1 MEKLSTINIY
11 TLRLVGMSNRYYK
24 LRQNP
29 LHLEKHGFVERTGR
43 TDSTGQQYEFTIT
56 DKGRAALERFGKT

>member
-1 MEKLSTINIY
+1 MEKLSSINLY
-11 TLRLVGMSNRYYK
+11 TLHLVHLSNRYYK

-29 LHLEKHGFVERTGR
+29 LYLEKHGYVERTGR
-43 TDSTGQQYEFTIT
+43 TDATGQQYEFTIT